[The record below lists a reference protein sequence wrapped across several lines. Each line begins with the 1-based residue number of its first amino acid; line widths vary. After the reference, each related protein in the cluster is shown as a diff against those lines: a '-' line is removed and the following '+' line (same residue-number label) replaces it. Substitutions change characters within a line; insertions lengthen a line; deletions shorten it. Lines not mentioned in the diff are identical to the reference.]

1 MCPYQ
6 PRQYPDTLYPQLKQ
20 EPRARSSSCV
30 SSNLGRIQ
38 EPGALRVFFVAKA
51 GSRRSQELLIYPQ
64 YPRQDQGARS
74 STCVPF
80 SQAGSRSQELLM
92 CPQQS
97 GRNQEPGAPQ
107 MSSQYPG
114 RIKEPLVRSSSYVLT
129 VAQAGSPLGKLMSHP
144 LFSDL
149 QTHLS
154 CVRKNVTCRSL
165 KTKLILYVLR
175 IQAKNNLILPGVLS
189 LSPWILHVAVHL
201 QLGIKNIRT
210 ILSIK

>member
-6 PRQYPDTLYPQLKQ
+6 LRQYPDTLYPQLKQ

-74 STCVPF
+74 FSCVPS
-80 SQAGSRSQELLM
+80 SQAGTRSQDLFIY
-92 CPQQS
+92 PQYPRQH
-97 GRNQEPGAPQ
+97 QGARSFSCVP
-107 MSSQYPG
+107 SSQAPG
-114 RIKEPLVRSSSYVLT
+114 SRSSSYVLT

>member
-6 PRQYPDTLYPQLKQ
+6 PRQYPDTLYPQSKQ

-80 SQAGSRSQELLM
+80 SQAGSRSQELLI
-92 CPQQS
+92 CPQQPGTRIQELLICPHS
-97 GRNQEPGAPQ
+97 GL
-107 MSSQYPG
+107 G
-114 RIKEPLVRSSSYVLT
+114 RIPTGKINEPPSLLRFTNTFIMSQKER
-129 VAQAGSPLGKLMSHP
+129 
-144 LFSDL
+144 DL
-149 QTHLS
+149 QVS
-154 CVRKNVTCRSL
+154 QN
-165 KTKLILYVLR
+165 
-175 IQAKNNLILPGVLS
+175 
-189 LSPWILHVAVHL
+189 
-201 QLGIKNIRT
+201 
-210 ILSIK
+210 